1 MATQMAP
8 LCKLLLMSFI
18 SCVVLV
24 PFGGASGEDHK
35 VYVVYMGGLPKQA
48 GFLATSV
55 HTSMLQEVVGSRASE
70 LLVHSY
76 SRSFHGFSAI
86 LTEDEVAKIA
96 GMEGVVSVFPSERHQ
111 LQTTRSWDFLGF
123 SQSVQRLPTESDLIV
138 GMLDTGIWPESDSF
152 NDEGFG
158 PPPAKWKGTCQ
169 TSNFTCN
176 NKIIGAKY
184 YRQNTTYLPGDLAS
198 PRDTEGHGSHT
209 SSIAAGGLVSG
220 TSLFGLRSGTARGG
234 VPSARIAV
242 YKVCW
247 ADHCYDA
254 DMLAAFDDA
263 IADGVDIISISIVP
277 FEPRDYFMNSIAIGS
292 FHAMKHGILT
302 SVAAG
307 NYGPKPATTTNFSP
321 WFLSVAASTIDR
333 KFVSK
338 VLLGSGKSYEGISIN
353 TFELNNTMY
362 PMIYG
367 GDAPNIAQGFNSAQS
382 RLCVTNSLDSSLV
395 KGKIVFCDSLNSVDD
410 ALSAGA
416 TALSAGAAG
425 LIMEGLVATDQALA
439 FPVAASFL
447 NVADGSEVYDY
458 LKSTRDSMATIF
470 KSTETMDS
478 LAPAVVSF
486 SSRGPSPIARDILK
500 PDLTAPGVDIL
511 AAWSPA
517 STMTEL
523 SDDPRHVSYNII
535 SGTSMAC
542 PHATGVAA
550 YVKTINPTWSP
561 AAIKSALM
569 TTGTSPMSPLK
580 NTDAEFAYG
589 AGHINPLKAA
599 NPGLVYDAEEA
610 DYVQFLCGQGYNT
623 SNLRLIT
630 GDQSSCSDV
639 KNATVWDLNLP
650 TFTISAQTKG
660 SYITGVFHRTVTNVG
675 NATSTYKATVTAP
688 QGFTVRVEPQ
698 TVTFESVLQKQ
709 SFVVTVEAILD
720 ADMISAS
727 LVWDDGLHQVRS
739 PIVAFVPSP

>member
-1 MATQMAP
+1 MAP
-8 LCKLLLMSFI
+8 LSKLLLMSFI

-24 PFGGASGEDHK
+24 
-35 VYVVYMGGLPKQA
+35 YVVYMGGLPKQA
-48 GFLATSV
+48 DFLATSV

-70 LLVHSY
+70 SLVHSY
-76 SRSFHGFSAI
+76 SRSFHGFAAR
-86 LTEDEVAKIA
+86 LTEDEMAKIA

-158 PPPAKWKGTCQ
+158 RPPAKWKGTCQ

-184 YRQNTTYLPGDLAS
+184 YRQNTTYLPGDIAS
-198 PRDTEGHGSHT
+198 PRDSMGHGSHT
-209 SSIAAGGLVSG
+209 SSIAAGGSVSG
-220 TSLFGLRSGTARGG
+220 TSLFGLGSGTARGG

-247 ADHCYDA
+247 TDGCYDA

-263 IADGVDIISISIVP
+263 IADGVDIISISIGSR
-277 FEPRDYFMNSIAIGS
+277 FPRDYFTDSIAIGS
-292 FHAMKHGILT
+292 FHAMKQGILT
-302 SVAAG
+302 SAAAG
-307 NYGPKPATTTNFSP
+307 NSGPKPASTTNFSP

-333 KFVSK
+333 KFVDE
-338 VLLGSGKSYEGISIN
+338 VLLGNGKSYEGVAIN
-353 TFELNNTMY
+353 TFDLNNTMY

-367 GDAPNIAQGFNSAQS
+367 GDAPNIAQGFNSTQS
-382 RLCVTNSLDSSLV
+382 RLCAGNSLNSSLV
-395 KGKIVFCDSLNSVDD
+395 KGKIVLCDSLNSGD
-410 ALSAGA
+410 ATL
-416 TALSAGAAG
+416 TAGAAG
-425 LIMEGLVATDQALA
+425 SIMQGLGVMDFALT
-439 FPVAASFL
+439 FPVPASLL
-447 NVADGSEVYDY
+447 NAADGSEVSDY
-458 LKSTRDSMATIF
+458 MNSTRNSTATIF
-470 KSTETMDS
+470 KSTQITDS

-500 PDLTAPGVDIL
+500 PDLASPGVDIL

-517 STMTEL
+517 STVTGL
-523 SDDPRHVSYNII
+523 SGDPRHVSYNII

-542 PHATGVAA
+542 PHATGAAA
-550 YVKTINPTWSP
+550 YVKTIHPTWSP

-569 TTGTSPMSPLK
+569 TTASPMSPLK

-589 AGHINPLKAA
+589 AGNINPLKAA
-599 NPGLVYDAEEA
+599 NPGLVYDAKEA
-610 DYVQFLCGQGYNT
+610 DYVQFLCGQGYST

-630 GDQSSCSDV
+630 GEQSNCSDV

-650 TFTISAQTKG
+650 TFAVSTQTKG
-660 SYITGVFHRTVTNVG
+660 SNITGVFHRTVTNVG

-688 QGFTVRVEPQ
+688 QGFIVRVEPQ
-698 TVTFESVLQKQ
+698 TLTFESILQQQ

-720 ADMISAS
+720 VDMISAS

-739 PIVAFVPSP
+739 PIVAFVVSS